1 MSVFADLVS
10 SLQDR
15 FFDDPS
21 VIGVP
26 ARYAVMSDSAHPGGA
41 GLPDENQ
48 GPRILA
54 ATTVTT
60 VFALLTVMARMYVR
74 LFIIRN
80 VGLDDYTMI
89 LTMMLSLA
97 GWAIIIPEVIYGA
110 GRHTAYVKDTATT
123 AMHLNFATQGIYMW
137 AIGLV
142 KISIGLFL
150 LRFAPRKGYKIFIW
164 VIIVLML
171 LYTTICFLTLIF
183 QCKDIRSIW
192 DMSVKSKCFT
202 PTQLLELSYTNTA
215 LNILTDLIFAILPAF
230 MLRHLQVNRRVKA
243 SLVCILGLGIF
254 ACAAAFVK
262 LSVLPNYGRTG
273 DFLWDYSTLTI
284 WVVYRRIQH
293 GYHRWQSPN
302 LKTPLQASPR
312 QLWLPLQ
319 TRPYNTYGSKQY
331 RLRSLS
337 RSRQGQ
343 SQTLHSA
350 PQSRIEVEADQK
362 LPSSRHF
369 ATTTTTTTTTY
380 PGNDGSNSSEE
391 YILSPTGPE
400 GIMCTTEVMVSHAAE
415 ARNPARGK
423 KSAHF
428 GGDDVV

>member
-54 ATTVTT
+54 ATTITT
-60 VFALLTVMARMYVR
+60 VFALLTVLARMYVR

-89 LTMMLSLA
+89 LTMALSLA

-171 LYTTICFLTLIF
+171 LYTTICFLTLVF

-284 WVVYRRIQH
+284 WVVVESNMGIIA
-293 GYHRWQSPN
+293 GSLPT
-302 LKTPLQASPR
+302 LKPLFKQVLGSYGSR
-312 QLWLPLQ
+312 SK

-350 PQSRIEVEADQK
+350 PRSRTEAEADQK
-362 LPSSRHF
+362 LSTSRHF

-380 PGNDGSNSSEE
+380 PGNDSSNSSEE

-400 GIMCTTEVMVSHAAE
+400 GIMCTTEVMVSHTSE
-415 ARNPARGK
+415 ARNSARGK
-423 KSAHF
+423 KAAHF
-428 GGDDVV
+428 GRDDMV